1 MSWLINQNK
10 ALGLIGI
17 SAKAGKVAF
26 GAEQVT
32 EAVERGKVK
41 LVILAKDAS
50 EKTKENF
57 VLFCKR
63 RNVRVIIYE
72 TIENLSKAIGK
83 QNKAIIAI
91 KDKNLGEEIYK
102 IICGGEAIG

>member
-1 MSWLINQNK
+1 MINQSK

-17 SAKAGKVAF
+17 SAKAGKIAF
-26 GAEQVT
+26 GTDQVI
-32 EAVERGKVK
+32 EEIERGKVK
-41 LVILAKDAS
+41 LVILAEDAS
-50 EKTKENF
+50 RKTKENF
-57 VLFCKR
+57 VLLCKR
-63 RNVRVIIYE
+63 KSIKVIIYE
-72 TIENLSKAIGK
+72 KKENLSKAIGK